1 MKYIYMFNETNK
13 YMEKY
18 IGKKGGNLA
27 EITNLNLPVPSGF
40 IISTKACNDYYQNNE
55 NISDE
60 LKEQIYNYI
69 EKLEILTGKKFGN
82 KENPL
87 ILSISCGAQTG
98 IQGIMDTILNVGL
111 NEEIIENLSKNN
123 DDNRWLWKCYLNY
136 IYNYSRIVNNIELKK
151 YEKSLDSI
159 EDIKQ
164 CINKLKEEYKL
175 KTKINFPQDSY
186 EQLNSLI
193 ITCLNSWNSQEAN
206 IYRKDS
212 DIPFDYGLAIYI
224 QTMVF
229 GNKNKDSGVGYIYS
243 RDPMTG
249 EKVKF
254 CEFFRESQEYLNC
267 IHQYATINYEF
278 LNNFPTIYT
287 KLENILEMLEKQY
300 KDMVRIDF
308 AVEDNQLF
316 IIRAGI
322 GKRSAIAAL
331 RIAGDLAKENRN
343 SEDCKLPM
351 LQKRIKFNNN

>member
-27 EITNLNLPVPSGF
+27 EITNLNLSVPPGF
-40 IISTKACNDYYQNNE
+40 IITTKACNDYYQNNE
-55 NISDE
+55 SISDE

-69 EKLEILTGKKFGN
+69 EKLEHLTGKKFGDQD
-82 KENPL
+82 NPL
-87 ILSISCGAQTG
+87 MLSISCGAKTG

-123 DDNRWLWKCYLNY
+123 DKRWLCECYLKY
-136 IYNYSRIVNNIELKK
+136 IYNYSKIVNNIELKK
-151 YEKSLDSI
+151 YENQLDSI

-175 KTKINFPQDSY
+175 KTQIDFPQDPY
-186 EQLNSLI
+186 EQLNSVI
-193 ITCLNSWNSQEAN
+193 ITCLNSWNSKNAN
-206 IYRKDS
+206 IDRKDL
-212 DIPFDYGLAIYI
+212 DISFDSGLAIYI

-243 RDPMTG
+243 RDPITG
-249 EKVKF
+249 EKVKY
-254 CEFFRESQEYLNC
+254 CEFSKESQENLKYDDPYQS
-267 IHQYATINYEF
+267 IKQEF
-278 LNNFPTIYT
+278 LNKFPTIYT
-287 KLENILEMLEKQY
+287 KLENIAEMLENNY
-300 KDMVRIDF
+300 KDLVRIDF
-308 AVEDNQLF
+308 VVEDNQLF

-322 GKRSAIAAL
+322 GKRTMRAAIK
-331 RIAGDLAKENRN
+331 IAYDLAEENRN
-343 SEDCKLPM
+343 SEDYKLPM